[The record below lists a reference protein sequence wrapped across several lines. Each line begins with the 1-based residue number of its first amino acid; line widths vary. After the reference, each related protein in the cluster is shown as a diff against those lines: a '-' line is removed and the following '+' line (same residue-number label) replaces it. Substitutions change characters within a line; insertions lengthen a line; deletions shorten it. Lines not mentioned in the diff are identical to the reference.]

1 MRVFYENLIG
11 TVENFYGDKSTMENF
26 LYLEDIINTI
36 TTDIYVQYK
45 SKIANTIVYQGSSID
60 LMGIVKIRNHLY
72 FINYYRSTYN
82 NFNSFET
89 NKDNYIKIRIKN
101 VNMTT
106 GNPYEIEIL
115 LNDVLIETL
124 INDDQYIVNNKKTI
138 QFQSTI
144 LGTSINV
151 TQPLYLSVGQYVTY
165 RIYTINV
172 TEEAA
177 LHKYLCTFD
186 KINNALIFD
195 RKYSDY
201 SISVLLQTKGSI
213 LRSSTINDLYRL
225 NSNAFIQYDENTNK
239 LIIPLEK
246 LYKEGDKLKYV
257 KTQYIIIDPHQI
269 MIGYNLLGIY
279 LTSDGSLAY
288 DNIINA
294 VNYGTLMSQVNN
306 YSLDNL
312 RKTRQYY
319 GFIVGINNINT
330 FTPLD
335 VHFYGIGTGGSGGGG
350 ASKVSQEI
358 TDELE
363 IKIAYAAGTEVP
375 LVAIFDNQ
383 GKQIVPEEIQYNLN
397 NEITIKFG
405 ELFSG
410 QVSII

>member
-151 TQPLYLSVGQYVTY
+151 T
-165 RIYTINV
+165 
-172 TEEAA
+172 
-177 LHKYLCTFD
+177 
-186 KINNALIFD
+186 
-195 RKYSDY
+195 
-201 SISVLLQTKGSI
+201 
-213 LRSSTINDLYRL
+213 
-225 NSNAFIQYDENTNK
+225 
-239 LIIPLEK
+239 
-246 LYKEGDKLKYV
+246 
-257 KTQYIIIDPHQI
+257 
-269 MIGYNLLGIY
+269 
-279 LTSDGSLAY
+279 
-288 DNIINA
+288 
-294 VNYGTLMSQVNN
+294 
-306 YSLDNL
+306 
-312 RKTRQYY
+312 
-319 GFIVGINNINT
+319 
-330 FTPLD
+330 
-335 VHFYGIGTGGSGGGG
+335 
-350 ASKVSQEI
+350 
-358 TDELE
+358 
-363 IKIAYAAGTEVP
+363 
-375 LVAIFDNQ
+375 
-383 GKQIVPEEIQYNLN
+383 
-397 NEITIKFG
+397 
-405 ELFSG
+405 
-410 QVSII
+410 